1 MRRKPGFSIGGRSSS
16 DSVTAS
22 RGLAPRAGAALW
34 RLPARLLA
42 VLAVAGL
49 AGCDGQAG
57 NVLYQ
62 TMGAASRTVTDLV
75 LTSYANIVA
84 GLLTLLGL

>member
-1 MRRKPGFSIGGRSSS
+1 
-16 DSVTAS
+16 
-22 RGLAPRAGAALW
+22 
-34 RLPARLLA
+34 LLA
-42 VLAVAGL
+42 VLTLAGA

-57 NVLYQ
+57 NVLFQ